1 MFEQETQ
8 TIETQLTEIAAAHG
22 WPLAE
27 LKWSHIPFAGEW
39 GIATSFFQTAANE
52 AKAGGSQIPVPQRAQ
67 ELAEQAKSELGSPAG
82 ISRIEAVKGYLN
94 LYFDSAQYSQRVIDT
109 TINQEAEFGR
119 GAETGELIMVEYS
132 QPNTHKAM
140 HVGHLRNMLLGDAL
154 ANILEFAGHEI
165 IRANYIGDFGR
176 DVMKWMWNYSEH
188 HPGEQPPDE
197 NKTRWMGDLYAE
209 ATRNLE
215 AREDKDEIIQAMF
228 EAWNTGDADLHDLYF
243 LTRGWSLDG
252 FNEVYEKMGIHFDKF
267 YFEHEMEEAGKAY
280 VNTLIENGLA
290 VDERPDGAVFV
301 KIDELLGLDK
311 ENYRTLVVLR
321 SDSTALYATWDF
333 ALAQQ
338 KFEDYDLDRSIYVV
352 DVRQS
357 DHFRQVWKIL
367 EIAGY
372 EPIQKAEH
380 IPYEIV
386 NLPGNITMSSREG
399 TVVLLEDFIREAVQR
414 AYDVSKE
421 SNPDLDEGTRQS
433 VARAV
438 ALGAIKYPMIARDNT
453 KIATFD
459 WETALDFNGHSAPYI
474 QYAHVRCNSLLRKAD
489 VGIPAALAPEHNLEE
504 KEIELIERIAQFPAA
519 VQRGAENY
527 RTLELTNAAYDL
539 AKAFSEFYNICPVL
553 KAEGKTRDFRLR
565 LVAAAKVALA
575 NSLKLLGIEAPDVM

>member
-1 MFEQETQ
+1 
-8 TIETQLTEIAAAHG
+8 
-22 WPLAE
+22 
-27 LKWSHIPFAGEW
+27 
-39 GIATSFFQTAANE
+39 
-52 AKAGGSQIPVPQRAQ
+52 
-67 ELAEQAKSELGSPAG
+67 
-82 ISRIEAVKGYLN
+82 
-94 LYFDSAQYSQRVIDT
+94 
-109 TINQEAEFGR
+109 
-119 GAETGELIMVEYS
+119 
-132 QPNTHKAM
+132 
-140 HVGHLRNMLLGDAL
+140 
-154 ANILEFAGHEI
+154 
-165 IRANYIGDFGR
+165 
-176 DVMKWMWNYSEH
+176 
-188 HPGEQPPDE
+188 
-197 NKTRWMGDLYAE
+197 
-209 ATRNLE
+209 
-215 AREDKDEIIQAMF
+215 
-228 EAWNTGDADLHDLYF
+228 
-243 LTRGWSLDG
+243 
-252 FNEVYEKMGIHFDKF
+252 
-267 YFEHEMEEAGKAY
+267 
-280 VNTLIENGLA
+280 
-290 VDERPDGAVFV
+290 
-301 KIDELLGLDK
+301 LGLDK

-386 NLPGNITMSSREG
+386 NLPGNITMRSREG

-539 AKAFSEFYNICPVL
+539 AKSFSEFYNVCPVL